1 MTLSDPCALSDLCPG
16 VKNLA
21 VQMSDPFG
29 NDPIDF
35 KLENFLASYYNNAI
49 HFLADDFDS
58 NGDDLPEGIQNPMDS
73 CRGAR
78 KRMLSAERALS
89 KASYNEESTGAQLIG
104 SLAAP
109 SGRNSPYSSAPSGR
123 NSPYSSM
130 HEDPLSLTST
140 SPLRSST
147 STSRLVED
155 VHTNIVDE
163 ENVECDDVSTRG
175 SFELRAGSIVS
186 SSV

>member
-29 NDPIDF
+29 NDPVDF

-73 CRGAR
+73 RRGAR
-78 KRMLSAERALS
+78 KRMLSAESALS
-89 KASYNEESTGAQLIG
+89 KASYYEESTGAQLIG

-109 SGRNSPYSSAPSGR
+109 SGRNSPYSST
-123 NSPYSSM
+123 N
-130 HEDPLSLTST
+130 EDPLSLTST

>member
-29 NDPIDF
+29 NDPVDF

-73 CRGAR
+73 RRGAR
-78 KRMLSAERALS
+78 KRISGASPFPLPPTLWQRPRAVR
-89 KASYNEESTGAQLIG
+89 AVQGAVTKTQ
-104 SLAAP
+104 ATMEVTTATCCP
-109 SGRNSPYSSAPSGR
+109 WRRP
-123 NSPYSSM
+123 
-130 HEDPLSLTST
+130 H
-140 SPLRSST
+140 LRC
-147 STSRLVED
+147 R
-155 VHTNIVDE
+155 
-163 ENVECDDVSTRG
+163 CR
-175 SFELRAGSIVS
+175 
-186 SSV
+186 

>member
-109 SGRNSPYSSAPSGR
+109 SGRNSPYSS
-123 NSPYSSM
+123 M

>member
-16 VKNLA
+16 VKNLG

-29 NDPIDF
+29 NDPVDF

-109 SGRNSPYSSAPSGR
+109 SGRNSPYSST
-123 NSPYSSM
+123 N
-130 HEDPLSLTST
+130 EDPLSLTST

-147 STSRLVED
+147 STSRFVED